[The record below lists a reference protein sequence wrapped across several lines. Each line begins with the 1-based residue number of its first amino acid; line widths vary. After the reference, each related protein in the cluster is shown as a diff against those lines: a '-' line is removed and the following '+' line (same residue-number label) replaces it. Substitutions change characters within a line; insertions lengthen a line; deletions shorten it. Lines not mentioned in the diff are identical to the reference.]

1 MEVKYLASFDLDESK
16 SKIQMLRM
24 LQEVKLDIATMKD
37 LLEKH
42 SIIDNYEFDAARK
55 YHESLPE
62 FKQMT
67 EYLNQIEAKIRLYKA
82 DPQAQLRDMFNAKL
96 NGQM

>member
-1 MEVKYLASFDLDESK
+1 MASFDLDEAK

-24 LQEVKLDIATMKD
+24 LQEVKLDVATMRD

-42 SIIDNYEFDAARK
+42 GTIDNYEFDAARK

-62 FKQMT
+62 FKRMA
-67 EYLNQIEAKIRLYKA
+67 EYLNQIEAQIARYKA
-82 DPQAQLRDMFNAKL
+82 DPQAQLRDIFNAKL
-96 NGQM
+96 NGQI